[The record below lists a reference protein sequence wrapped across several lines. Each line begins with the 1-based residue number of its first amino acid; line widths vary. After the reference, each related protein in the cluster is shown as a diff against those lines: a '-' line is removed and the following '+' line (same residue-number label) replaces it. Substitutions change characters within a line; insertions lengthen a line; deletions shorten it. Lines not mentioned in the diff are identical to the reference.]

1 MQCYE
6 AMKYERCYI
15 RFVKYYAAR
24 KWIKSPDKYI
34 LQINST
40 KAFSINDGAMQFHQY
55 RCWSSPSVDIKP
67 QASAHMEDKS
77 GNKMD
82 PR

>member
-1 MQCYE
+1 
-6 AMKYERCYI
+6 
-15 RFVKYYAAR
+15 
-24 KWIKSPDKYI
+24 
-34 LQINST
+34 LQLNST
-40 KAFSINDGAMQFHQY
+40 KAFSIIDGAMQFHQY

-67 QASAHMEDKS
+67 QASARMEDKS